1 MNVEMISKIIFSLA
15 LLSCIVLLFLDKK
28 QSTNENKP
36 TPKPTPTPNPKKK
49 SKTINKWSASVP
61 MNNQNTTQEPI
72 VMYSGLNTIN
82 YGDNKT
88 YIPIGT
94 YQTEIPIKSNL
105 VVEDLGDGKVKFTT
119 IENKTKYY
127 LTYSKNG
134 DKKPTKDLKEGQLY
148 WTTQRNKEI
157 VLYKNDKNLLFLV
170 ENGNPTNKQVYF
182 MWYGRDTQ
190 NRQND
195 SGYFLLKD
203 RNKVGLTSNPNL
215 VTYFFEQA
223 I

>member
-1 MNVEMISKIIFSLA
+1 MNVETISKIIFSLA

-28 QSTNENKP
+28 QSTNQQNPEIP
-36 TPKPTPTPNPKKK
+36 PKKPQTPSNK
-49 SKTINKWSASVP
+49 KTINKWSASVP

-72 VMYSGLNTIN
+72 VMYTGLNTIN
-82 YGDNKT
+82 YGDNET

-94 YQTEIPIKSNL
+94 YKTEIPIVSNL
-105 VVEDLGDGKVKFTT
+105 TVENLGDGKIKFTT
-119 IENKTKYY
+119 IEDKTKYY

-134 DKKPTKDLKEGQLY
+134 DKKPTKDLNKGQLY

-157 VLYKNDKNLLFLV
+157 VFYKNDKNLLFLV
-170 ENGNPTNKQVYF
+170 ENGKPTNKQLYF
-182 MWYGRDTQ
+182 MWYGEDTQ

-203 RNKVGLTSNPNL
+203 KDTVGLTSNPNL
-215 VTYFFEQA
+215 VTYFFEQT

>member
-28 QSTNENKP
+28 QSTNQQNPEIP
-36 TPKPTPTPNPKKK
+36 PKKPQTPSNK
-49 SKTINKWSASVP
+49 KTINKWSASVP

-72 VMYSGLNTIN
+72 VMYTGLNTIN

-94 YQTEIPIKSNL
+94 YKTEIPIKSNL

-119 IENKTKYY
+119 TENGEKYY
-127 LTYSKNG
+127 LTYSENG
-134 DKKPTKDLKEGQLY
+134 DKNPTKDLKEGQLY

-170 ENGNPTNKQVYF
+170 ENGNPTNKQLYF
-182 MWYGRDTQ
+182 MWYGGNTQ

-203 RNKVGLTSNPNL
+203 TDEVGLTSNPNL

>member
-1 MNVEMISKIIFSLA
+1 MISKIIFSLA

-28 QSTNENKP
+28 QSTNQQNPEIP
-36 TPKPTPTPNPKKK
+36 PKKPQTPSNK
-49 SKTINKWSASVP
+49 KTINKWSASVP

-72 VMYSGLNTIN
+72 VMYTGLNTIN

-94 YQTEIPIKSNL
+94 YKTEIPIKSNL

-119 IENKTKYY
+119 TENGEKYY
-127 LTYSKNG
+127 LTYSENG
-134 DKKPTKDLKEGQLY
+134 DKNPTKDLKEGQLY

-170 ENGNPTNKQVYF
+170 ENGNPTNKQLYF
-182 MWYGRDTQ
+182 MWYGGNTQ

-203 RNKVGLTSNPNL
+203 TDEVGLTSNPNL

>member
-1 MNVEMISKIIFSLA
+1 MNVETISKIIFSLA

-28 QSTNENKP
+28 QSTNQQNPEIP
-36 TPKPTPTPNPKKK
+36 LEIPPKKPQTPSNK
-49 SKTINKWSASVP
+49 KTINKWSASVP

-72 VMYSGLNTIN
+72 VMYTGLNTIN
-82 YGDNKT
+82 YGDNNT

-94 YQTEIPIKSNL
+94 YKTEIPIESNL
-105 VVEDLGDGKVKFTT
+105 VVENIGNGKMKFTT
-119 IENKTKYY
+119 TEDKTKYY

-134 DKKPTKDLKEGQLY
+134 DKKPTKDLDKGQLY

-157 VLYKNDKNLLFLV
+157 VLYKNDKNLLFLN
-170 ENGNPTNKQVYF
+170 EDRNKQVYF
-182 MWYGRDTQ
+182 MWYGRNIQ

-203 RNKVGLTSNPNL
+203 KNKVGLSSNPNL
-215 VTYFFEQA
+215 VTYFFEQT

>member
-1 MNVEMISKIIFSLA
+1 MNIETISKIIFSLA

-28 QSTNENKP
+28 QSTNQQNSEIP
-36 TPKPTPTPNPKKK
+36 PKKPQTPSNK
-49 SKTINKWSASVP
+49 KTINKWSASVP
-61 MNNQNTTQEPI
+61 MNNQSTTQETI
-72 VMYSGLNTIN
+72 VMYTGLNTIN

-94 YQTEIPIKSNL
+94 YKTEIPIVSNL

-119 IENKTKYY
+119 TENGEKYY
-127 LTYSKNG
+127 LTYSEEE
-134 DKKPTKDLKEGQLY
+134 DTDPTKDLKEGQLY

-170 ENGNPTNKQVYF
+170 ENGNPTNKQLYF
-182 MWYGRDTQ
+182 MWYGEDTQ

-203 RNKVGLTSNPNL
+203 TDEVDLTSNPNL
-215 VTYFFEQA
+215 VTYFFEQT

>member
-1 MNVEMISKIIFSLA
+1 MNVETISKIIFSLV

-28 QSTNENKP
+28 QSTNQQNPEIP
-36 TPKPTPTPNPKKK
+36 PKKPQTPSNK
-49 SKTINKWSASVP
+49 KTINKWSASVP

-72 VMYSGLNTIN
+72 VMYSRLNTIN

-94 YQTEIPIKSNL
+94 YKTEIPIKSNL

-119 IENKTKYY
+119 IEDKTKYY

-134 DKKPTKDLKEGQLY
+134 DKKPTKDLNKGQLY

-157 VLYKNDKNLLFLV
+157 VFYKNDKNLLFLV
-170 ENGNPTNKQVYF
+170 ENGKPTNKQLYF
-182 MWYGRDTQ
+182 MWYGGDTQ

-203 RNKVGLTSNPNL
+203 KDTVGLTSKPNL
-215 VTYFFEQA
+215 VTYFFEQT

>member
-1 MNVEMISKIIFSLA
+1 MNVETISKIIFSLA

-28 QSTNENKP
+28 QSTNRNNQVPKTKP
-36 TPKPTPTPNPKKK
+36 QPTQK

-61 MNNQNTTQEPI
+61 MNNQNTTEEPI
-72 VMYSGLNTIN
+72 IMFTGLNTIT
-82 YGDNKT
+82 YGNNNT

-94 YQTEIPIKSNL
+94 YQTEIPIVSNL
-105 VVEDLGDGKVKFTT
+105 TVEDLGDGKVKFTT
-119 IENKTKYY
+119 TENGKKYY
-127 LTYSKNG
+127 LTYSENG
-134 DKKPTKDLKEGQLY
+134 NKKPTKDLNKGQLY

-157 VLYKNDKNLLFLV
+157 VLYKDKNLLFL
-170 ENGNPTNKQVYF
+170 NGNRNKQVYF

-190 NRQND
+190 NRKND

-203 RNKVGLTSNPNL
+203 RNKVGLSSSSPNL

>member
-1 MNVEMISKIIFSLA
+1 MNVETISKIIFSLA

-28 QSTNENKP
+28 QSTNQQNPEIP
-36 TPKPTPTPNPKKK
+36 PKKPQTPSNK
-49 SKTINKWSASVP
+49 KTINKWSASVP

-72 VMYSGLNTIN
+72 VMNTGLNTIN

-94 YQTEIPIKSNL
+94 YKTEIPIKSNL

-119 IENKTKYY
+119 IEDKTKYY
-127 LTYSKNG
+127 LTYSENG
-134 DKKPTKDLKEGQLY
+134 DKNPTKDLDKGQLY

-170 ENGNPTNKQVYF
+170 ENGKPTNKQVYF
-182 MWYGRDTQ
+182 MWYGEYPQ